1 MALEGPQVR
10 YARVDDVQM
19 EDTLAKALEL
29 AREIEDLLEDTRSL
43 AGTTRGPFVSAED
56 GGQGERNSSTRM
68 ARAIA
73 ASLVDELEGVTRG
86 SQKTRAASSS

>member
-1 MALEGPQVR
+1 MALEGPQLR

-43 AGTTRGPFVSAED
+43 AGTSRPD
-56 GGQGERNSSTRM
+56 ERNSSTRM

-86 SQKTRAASSS
+86 SQKTRAASSSS